1 MLYITHNISSPLKD
15 SCVSVNQH
23 HYQYVSQRQNTVML
37 TEEVPTMYLNSS
49 EYKSTFKRKEAER
62 SMVCRVSSVK

>member
-1 MLYITHNISSPLKD
+1 MLYITHDISSPLKD
-15 SCVSVNQH
+15 SCVSLNQH

-49 EYKSTFKRKEAER
+49 D
-62 SMVCRVSSVK
+62 